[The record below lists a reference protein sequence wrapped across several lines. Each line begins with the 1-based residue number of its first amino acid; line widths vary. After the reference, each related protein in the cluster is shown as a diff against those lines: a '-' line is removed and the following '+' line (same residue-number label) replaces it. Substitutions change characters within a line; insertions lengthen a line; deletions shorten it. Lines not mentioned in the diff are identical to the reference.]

1 MLRCRQCVPPLYV
14 RLSFQTSQDEERLD
28 GWGKGQVGLKERNG
42 KGINIPF
49 SISHSPHPSH
59 PTFACIL
66 CLKNICKGLRRDVRK
81 GERVGVDLRDPDP

>member
-42 KGINIPF
+42 KGINILFRSATVP
-49 SISHSPHPSH
+49 SIPSH
-59 PTFACIL
+59 FCMHFVP
-66 CLKNICKGLRRDVRK
+66 KNICKGLRRDVRK